1 MHLCF
6 QHSACAES
14 LHFQFQFI
22 QMVDEPTM
30 ELSTFRE
37 QALRPGVQ
45 LAFDGGK
52 QLLLSHLDGL
62 KVLQSR
68 EYLIECSLEITRT
81 LGQAQRF

>member
-1 MHLCF
+1 
-6 QHSACAES
+6 
-14 LHFQFQFI
+14 
-22 QMVDEPTM
+22 M

-52 QLLLSHLDGL
+52 QLSHLDGL

-68 EYLIECSLEITRT
+68 EYLIECSLEITHT
-81 LGQAQRF
+81 LGQAHISEIVYLEPHKL